1 MPDDKRGREKQ
12 ARNADRRQRE
22 RAIAADLERM
32 DEPEPPIDE
41 TELAFFETALE
52 ELTFPVTGGD
62 VVSAMGHRKLEGTT
76 AEYSVAEL
84 LPASESVF
92 YDSPAT
98 VRQQVQRPTVAKAM
112 KRIVEEVSAR
122 DGVSLTSS
130 ARKDYEKTF
139 REFERIEAVEADEAA
154 QVLADWVIDR
164 VRETGSLPDTR
175 AVRQRAADYC
185 RDHDYAVA
193 DEEWLG
199 VDAR

>member
-41 TELAFFETALE
+41 TELAFFEASLE

-62 VVSAMGHRKLEGTT
+62 VVSAMGHRKLDGNA

-84 LPASESVF
+84 LPATESVF

-98 VRQQVQRPTVAKAM
+98 VRQQVQRPTVAKAT
-112 KRIVEEVSAR
+112 KRIIEAVSNR
-122 DGVSLTSS
+122 QGVSLSGS
-130 ARKDYEKTF
+130 QRKNYEKTF
-139 REFERIEAVEADEAA
+139 ERLSAIDPIDENEGI
-154 QVLADWVIDR
+154 QVVADWIIEQI
-164 VRETGSLPDTR
+164 REDGSLPASRD
-175 AVRQRAADYC
+175 VRRRAAKYC
-185 RDHDYAVA
+185 RDHGYEVGND
-193 DEEWLG
+193 EWLG
-199 VDAR
+199 I